1 MSFFSSLNIIYS
13 VMPSANLQSLPR
25 LRAVHKDGIKHPV
38 YLKGNLTRN
47 TLCVSLCI
55 LDSIPV
61 CLSACLF
68 HSVSVLYS
76 FCSVRS
82 SVHPSVYL
90 TALQCT
96 STYVS
101 MPSLTRA
108 RVFVVVIFTCL
119 FDNLSVSLSVCRSI
133 RPSIHPLRAAC
144 WHCMSPSVS
153 IVCPCLIL
161 LTCLNVFHFVCLP
174 VYKFVNLPF
183 CPCIRLSV

>member
-1 MSFFSSLNIIYS
+1 MIYRYTLTPYMSFFSSLNIIYS
-13 VMPSANLQSLPR
+13 KIPSANLQSLPR

-38 YLKGNLTRN
+38 YLKGNSTRD

-76 FCSVRS
+76 FCSVHS
-82 SVHPSVYL
+82 SVHSSVYL

-101 MPSLTRA
+101 MPSLMHA
-108 RVFVVVIFTCL
+108 HKFVVIILTCL
-119 FDNLSVSLSVCRSI
+119 SDNLSVSLSVCRSV
-133 RPSIHPLRAAC
+133 RQSINCARLC
-144 WHCMSPSVS
+144 WHCRL
-153 IVCPCLIL
+153 CL
-161 LTCLNVFHFVCLP
+161 
-174 VYKFVNLPF
+174 
-183 CPCIRLSV
+183 